1 MTQELTAPQQN
12 IAQLRTVMQSAIDDG
27 QVEQID
33 PPVDHLFAKG
43 LYGRRIYVPA
53 GTTVVTKVHMTQ
65 HITIALKGCCVMVDE
80 LGGHLKVEAPGM
92 WVTEAGTQR
101 AIHCIDDTE
110 WVTVHATDITDDIPE
125 VEAEIF
131 SDTYTEFL
139 ERTKALP
146 ESVDVKLRLTT

>member
-1 MTQELTAPQQN
+1 MSELTVPQQN
-12 IAQLRTVMQSAIDDG
+12 IAQLRSVMQTAIDEG

-33 PPVDHLFAKG
+33 PPLEHHFAKG
-43 LYGRRIYVPA
+43 LYGRRIFVPA

-65 HITIALKGCCVMVDE
+65 HITIALKGTCILVDE
-80 LGGHLKVEAPGM
+80 LGGHRKIEAPGM

-110 WVTVHATDITDDIPE
+110 WVTVHATDIQDDVPE

-131 SDTYTEFL
+131 SDTYEEYL
-139 ERTKALP
+139 GRVKALP
-146 ESVDVKLRLTT
+146 QSVDMKLRLTA